1 MLLTDICLEFV
12 FCVWRV
18 WFVRQQWVPIEA
30 NSSILVNFSLEK
42 QKDIQNKKN
51 IFFLQTLVNTSLK
64 SVQNSWSNRLNDTV
78 QITRYNKYSC
88 LWKKKPCSFNKFIL
102 YKQRRNFFWCAALLR
117 AKCSTFLR
125 TPLAAFVQLLDPDL
139 IHLSRCNQL
148 FLPAANH
155 WPLMQVS

>member
-1 MLLTDICLEFV
+1 MLTDICLEFV

-78 QITRYNKYSC
+78 QITRYNEYSC
-88 LWKKKPCSFNKFIL
+88 LWKKKNHVHLTNSFYTNSAEIFSDVPRCSVQNVL
-102 YKQRRNFFWCAALLR
+102 LSYEHRSQRSYSCW
-117 AKCSTFLR
+117 T
-125 TPLAAFVQLLDPDL
+125 L
-139 IHLSRCNQL
+139 I
-148 FLPAANH
+148 
-155 WPLMQVS
+155 